1 MPHYTTGLPKL
12 DLEPFDP
19 TPLYAAARSPRRDK
33 DQPGY
38 RRSSRRPVI
47 AVVLAALSLALVAGV
62 AAFLLA

>member
-19 TPLYAAARSPRRDK
+19 SPLYAAARSPRRDK

-38 RRSSRRPVI
+38 RPSRRPV
-47 AVVLAALSLALVAGV
+47 LALVLALVVLLCLAGV
-62 AAFLLA
+62 AGFLFL

>member
-33 DQPGY
+33 DQPGHKH
-38 RRSSRRPVI
+38 SRRPLYAI
-47 AVVLAALSLALVAGV
+47 AVAVLSLAGVAGV
-62 AAFLLA
+62 AAYLFI

>member
-33 DQPGY
+33 DQPGF
-38 RRSSRRPVI
+38 RRSHRPVI
-47 AVVLAALSLALVAGV
+47 AAVFAALSLAVAAGV
-62 AAFLLA
+62 AAFLMV

>member
-33 DQPGY
+33 EQPGF
-38 RRSSRRPVI
+38 RPSRRPLFV
-47 AVVLAALSLALVAGV
+47 AVLGALTLAVAAGV
-62 AAFLLA
+62 AAFLLI

>member
-19 TPLYAAARSPRRDK
+19 SPLYAAARSPRRDK

-38 RRSSRRPVI
+38 RSNRRPFF
-47 AVVLAALSLALVAGV
+47 ALVLALVVLLCLAGV
-62 AAFLLA
+62 AGYLFL

>member
-33 DQPGY
+33 DQPGFT
-38 RRSSRRPVI
+38 SSRRPLLA
-47 AVVLAALSLALVAGV
+47 AVFGALSLVAAAGV
-62 AAFLLA
+62 AAFLLI

>member
-19 TPLYAAARSPRRDK
+19 APLYAAARSPRRDK

-38 RRSSRRPVI
+38 RSNRRPVF
-47 AVVLAALSLALVAGV
+47 AYLFGALSLAVAAGV
-62 AAFLLA
+62 AAFLLV